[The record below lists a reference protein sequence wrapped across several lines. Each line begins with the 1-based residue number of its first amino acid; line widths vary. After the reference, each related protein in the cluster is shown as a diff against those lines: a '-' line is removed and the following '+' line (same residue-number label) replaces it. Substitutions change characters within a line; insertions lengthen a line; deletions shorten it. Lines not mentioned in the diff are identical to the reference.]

1 MLLPLAKPGSAN
13 TERWYGVGDPTQ
25 SAGGKGK
32 MHYEI
37 SCAYARRAASKELY
51 TAVEKP
57 GPSSYI
63 GHSHP
68 TTASASGTRTG
79 STIRTSV
86 AVTRSDF
93 VMFKSTSISEESSVS
108 RGPPR

>member
-13 TERWYGVGDPTQ
+13 TERWHGGGDPTQ

-32 MHYEI
+32 MNYETTG
-37 SCAYARRAASKELY
+37 AYARRAASKELY

-57 GPSSYI
+57 GPSSDI
-63 GHSHP
+63 GHCRP

-86 AVTRSDF
+86 GVTRSDF

-108 RGPPR
+108 RG